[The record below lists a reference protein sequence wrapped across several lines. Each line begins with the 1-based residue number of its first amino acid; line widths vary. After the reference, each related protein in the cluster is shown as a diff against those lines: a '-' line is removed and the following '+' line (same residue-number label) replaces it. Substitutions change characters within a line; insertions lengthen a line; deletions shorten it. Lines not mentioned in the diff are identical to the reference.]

1 MNCRVVNAIITI
13 CLLIAGV
20 KLHIVEPIRLQ
31 LENGV
36 ELDDSTYNDLNLE
49 VSLRAVIFKP
59 RYYQ

>member
-20 KLHIVEPIRLQ
+20 KLHIVITLQ
-31 LENGV
+31 LA

-49 VSLRAVIFKP
+49 VSLHAVIFKP
-59 RYYQ
+59 RY